1 MTKVLGI
8 PGIGPVAGC
17 NSPDDVRN
25 ALRQRAPGKTLR
37 GLASELGQNAGTISA
52 ILRGR
57 REPSPALYIALGLT
71 PPVRVVEVA
80 AGFGVGRAC
89 PVCGEVHTTKTCVAK
104 RKPRRTVRERF
115 ARFMMPGD
123 W

>member
-1 MTKVLGI
+1 MTKGLGI
-8 PGIGPVAGC
+8 PGIGTVAAC
-17 NSPDDVRN
+17 NSPEDVRD
-25 ALRQRAPGKTLR
+25 ALRNRAPGKTLR
-37 GLASELGQNAGTISA
+37 RLAFEIGQNPGTVSA
-52 ILRGR
+52 VLKGKRD
-57 REPSPALYIALGLT
+57 PSPSLYTALGLT